1 MCMFM
6 FRVYGVQ
13 EVLVRMY
20 ITRVSWIISLAASGR
35 LDRSP
40 QVPA

>member
-1 MCMFM
+1 MYMFM
-6 FRVYGVQ
+6 FRVYGV